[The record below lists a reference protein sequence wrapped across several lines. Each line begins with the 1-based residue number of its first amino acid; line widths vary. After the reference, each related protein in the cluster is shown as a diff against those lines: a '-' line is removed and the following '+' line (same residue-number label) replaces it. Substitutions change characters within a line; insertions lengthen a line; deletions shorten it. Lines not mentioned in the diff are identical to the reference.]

1 MTAKAKRAK
10 KTKQVPT
17 GTLKLDELE
26 LQQLLAFLKND
37 PDIFRNPTPLT
48 GVYREAKRALEK
60 LQAKSGTK
68 TATEGS
74 SGPAVLNPQTEA
86 EGSSSSPVLNPQ
98 TEAEGSSSSPVLN
111 PQTEA
116 EGSSS
121 SPVLSPQTEAEGS
134 SSSPVLSPQTEAEG
148 SSSPVLKPSPRW
160 WW

>member
-10 KTKQVPT
+10 KTKRVPT

-26 LQQLLAFLKND
+26 LQQLLAVLKND

-60 LQAKSGTK
+60 LQAKIGTK

-74 SGPAVLNPQTEA
+74 SSSPVLNPQTATEDSSGSPVLNPQTATEGSSASPVLKPQTAA

-98 TEAEGSSSSPVLN
+98 TAAEGSS
-111 PQTEA
+111 
-116 EGSSS
+116 G
-121 SPVLSPQTEAEGS
+121 
-134 SSSPVLSPQTEAEG
+134 
-148 SSSPVLKPSPRW
+148 SPVLKPSPRW

>member
-10 KTKQVPT
+10 KTKRVQT

-60 LQAKSGTK
+60 LQAKIGTK
-68 TATEGS
+68 TAT
-74 SGPAVLNPQTEA
+74 

-98 TEAEGSSSSPVLN
+98 TAAEGSS
-111 PQTEA
+111 
-116 EGSSS
+116 G
-121 SPVLSPQTEAEGS
+121 
-134 SSSPVLSPQTEAEG
+134 
-148 SSSPVLKPSPRW
+148 SPVLKPSPRW

>member
-10 KTKQVPT
+10 KTKRVPT

-74 SGPAVLNPQTEA
+74 SSSPVLNPQTAA

-98 TEAEGSSSSPVLN
+98 TAAEGSSGSPVLNPQTAAEGSGSSPVLN
-111 PQTEA
+111 PQTAA
-116 EGSSS
+116 EGSS
-121 SPVLSPQTEAEGS
+121 G
-134 SSSPVLSPQTEAEG
+134 
-148 SSSPVLKPSPRW
+148 SPVLKPSPRW